1 MNNQTVLLQLF
12 MRESDS
18 CQNRLLSE
26 IELDY
31 SLENGLP
38 FKRWLAEKRQ
48 IVQEDVANTH
58 WIKICTGG
66 YITEVQFHKDGT
78 LDEYRLFDRFA
89 TSGTWLLEDGILH
102 VSINKGDNTYTFA
115 VVGNSALNIHSAV
128 EHKNS
133 AIHSYLK
140 LAQIK

>member
-1 MNNQTVLLQLF
+1 MNNQTALLQLF

-26 IELDY
+26 RKLDY
-31 SLENGLP
+31 SLENSLP
-38 FKRWLAEKRQ
+38 FKRWLAEKRH
-48 IVQEDVANTH
+48 IVEEDVENTH
-58 WIKICTGG
+58 WIKTCTGG

-102 VSINKGDNTYTFA
+102 VSIKKGDNTYTFA
-115 VVGNSALNIHSAV
+115 VVGHGALNIHSAV
-128 EHKNS
+128 EHKNRD
-133 AIHSYLK
+133 IHSYLK

>member
-1 MNNQTVLLQLF
+1 MNNQTALLQLF
-12 MRESDS
+12 VRESDS

-26 IELDY
+26 TELDW
-31 SLENGLP
+31 SLENNP
-38 FKRWLAEKRQ
+38 EFTRWIAEKRHIEQ
-48 IVQEDVANTH
+48 LDVANTH
-58 WIKICTGG
+58 WIKTCTAG
-66 YITEVQFHKDGT
+66 YITEVQFHADGT
-78 LDEYRLFDRFA
+78 LNEYRLFDRFP